1 MIRLMGAALVIAG
14 CAAAS
19 FGAVCRL
26 DGRVKDLEE
35 LTAGLAALQRELCWR
50 LTPLPEAMK
59 EAAEETHGRAAALF
73 DWCARES
80 GRLDGRTF
88 QQVWQDGLE
97 RCPLVLNEEDRAAL
111 ERLGSVLG
119 RYDADGQRQ
128 AIDGAVGSL
137 NHRKTQA
144 AEDRN
149 RLGRVYGV
157 LGLTAGLFLVILLI

>member
-14 CAAAS
+14 CAAVS
-19 FGAVCRL
+19 FGAVRRL

-35 LTAGLAALQRELCWR
+35 LTAGLETLQRELCWR

-59 EAAEETHGRAAALF
+59 EAAGETHGRAAVLF
-73 DWCARES
+73 DWCARETRS
-80 GRLDGRTF
+80 LDGRTF
-88 QQVWQDGLE
+88 QQIWQDGLE

-128 AIDGAVGSL
+128 AIDGAVDSL
-137 NHRKTQA
+137 NHRKAQA

-157 LGLTAGLFLVILLI
+157 LGMTVGLFLVILLI

>member
-1 MIRLMGAALVIAG
+1 MVVAG

-35 LTAGLAALQRELCWR
+35 LTAGLETLQRELCWR

-59 EAAEETHGRAAALF
+59 EAAGGIHGRAAELF
-73 DWCARES
+73 DWCAGES
-80 GRLDGRTF
+80 RRLDGRTF

-97 RCPLVLNEEDRAAL
+97 RCPLALNKEDRAVL
-111 ERLGSVLG
+111 ERLGPVLG

-128 AIDGAVGSL
+128 AIEGAADSL
-137 NHRKTQA
+137 NHRKVQA
-144 AEDRN
+144 TEDRN